1 MRILHVISELDP
13 RLGGVSE
20 AVRVMIRYGPADVES
35 EIVSVDPPDSP
46 YLGGFGVPVHA
57 LGPARL
63 GYRYSPRLIP
73 WLSANRHRFDG
84 VLVHGM
90 WQFVGY
96 AVWRTMAGRVPYM
109 VFPHGML
116 DPYFKRAF
124 PLKHAKKW
132 PYWLAVDFWVLR
144 AAHRVLFTCEAESL
158 LAKESFWLHQWRPQ
172 VVPFG
177 AVASGGDPVAQRAS
191 FLAEH
196 PELQAKR
203 FLLFLGRIH
212 PKKGCDLLVHA
223 FLELA
228 GRDPELHLVMAGPDP
243 QNWRAELEEPLR
255 TTGLAGRVHWTGM
268 LTGNA
273 KWGAFYASEAFIL
286 PSHQENF
293 GIAVAEALSCGV
305 PVLLS
310 DKVNIAP
317 EIADDDAGL
326 MELDTPEGTRRLL
339 TRWIETPR
347 PTREAMS
354 ARALDCFHQRYDM
367 RNGAKSIPH
376 LFDAAP
382 EDRTVEGPPV
392 SPRPKTGRADRRQ
405 PKEG

>member
-20 AVRVMIRYGPADVES
+20 AVRVMIRYGPSDVDS
-35 EIVSVDPPDSP
+35 EIVSVDPPDAP
-46 YLGGFGVPVHA
+46 YLDGFGVPVHA
-57 LGPARL
+57 LGPAGL
-63 GYRYSPRLIP
+63 GYRYSSTLMP
-73 WLSANRHRFDG
+73 WLRANRHRFDG
-84 VLVHGM
+84 VIIHGM

-96 AVWRTMAGRVPYM
+96 AVWRTMAGRVPYL

-124 PLKHAKKW
+124 PMKHAKKW

-158 LAKESFWLHQWRPQ
+158 LAKESFWLHRWKAQ

-177 AVASGGDPVAQRAS
+177 AVPSSGDPATQR
-191 FLAEH
+191 LAFFDRY
-196 PELQAKR
+196 PELLGKR

-212 PKKGCDLLVHA
+212 PKKGCDLLVDA
-223 FLELA
+223 FLKVA
-228 GRDPELHLVMAGPDP
+228 ARDPELHLVMAGPDP
-243 QNWRAELEEPLR
+243 QSWRLELEDPLKAA
-255 TTGLAGRVHWTGM
+255 GLADRVHWTGM
-268 LTGNA
+268 LTGDV

-317 EIADDDAGL
+317 EIADDEAGL
-326 MELDTPEGTRRLL
+326 MELDTAEGIARLL
-339 TRWIETPR
+339 SRWIELPKR
-347 PTREAMS
+347 NREVMS
-354 ARALDCFHQRYDM
+354 ARALDTFHQRYDM
-367 RNGAKSIPH
+367 RQGAKSIPH
-376 LFDAAP
+376 LFNEASDSAS
-382 EDRTVEGPPV
+382 R
-392 SPRPKTGRADRRQ
+392 
-405 PKEG
+405 

>member
-20 AVRVMIRYGPADVES
+20 AVRVMIRYGPPDVES
-35 EIVSVDPPDSP
+35 EVVSVDPPDAS

-63 GYRYSPRLIP
+63 GYRYSSALIP
-73 WLSANRHRFDG
+73 WLRANRHRFDG
-84 VLVHGM
+84 VIVHGM

-96 AVWRTMAGRVPYM
+96 AVWRTMAGRLPYL

-124 PLKHAKKW
+124 PLKHIKKL

-144 AAHRVLFTCEAESL
+144 AAYRVLFTCEAESL
-158 LAKESFWLHQWRPQ
+158 LAKESFWLHSWNAQ

-177 AVASGGDPVAQRAS
+177 AVPSSGDPSTQRDA
-191 FLAEH
+191 FL
-196 PELQAKR
+196 ELYPALRAKR

-212 PKKGCDLLVHA
+212 PKKGCDLLIEG
-223 FLELA
+223 FLQIA
-228 GRDPELHLVMAGPDP
+228 ARDPGLHLVIAGPDP
-243 QNWRAELEEPLR
+243 QNWGAELKAPLQAA
-255 TTGLAGRVHWTGM
+255 GLADRVHWTGM
-268 LTGNA
+268 LTGDA

-317 EIADDDAGL
+317 EIADDEAGL
-326 MELDTPEGTRRLL
+326 MELDTLDGTRRLL
-339 TRWIETPR
+339 SRWIETPK
-347 PTREAMS
+347 PMREAMS
-354 ARALDCFHQRYDM
+354 ARALDSFHRRYDM
-367 RNGAKSIPH
+367 RQGAKSIPH
-376 LFDAAP
+376 LFEKMSQIAS
-382 EDRTVEGPPV
+382 R
-392 SPRPKTGRADRRQ
+392 
-405 PKEG
+405 